1 MAFQL
6 FLIKNNA
13 LIYEFETFNNIGI
26 KKSTPVSPMPL
37 PEEDSSENMLMKIE
51 GNSTSLN
58 LSWTLLEGVTPA
70 GSGAITHNGT
80 KWVIS
85 QVPVS
90 PPTTPATYTG
100 GVDTNINTV
109 FKQLMHIEGSIAP
122 NSLNDFYAIRFY
134 DTENSTEMLY
144 EKLGLIQGFNF
155 NTDAASPVNWQCTM
169 DFIEGSVITTLSGN
183 THELPTITAKAF
195 VGNPTRTAIQLS
207 FEEFQNYLGGDRP
220 ETTGA
225 ILRYKKSDGVDF
237 WQEKEI
243 FFTANTTAPYNYTNK
258 AFIITGLLPSIDY
271 KIKLSIQTTG
281 GRGEW
286 STEHVVT

>member
-1 MAFQL
+1 M

-13 LIYEFETFNNIGI
+13 QVYEFETFNNIGI

-58 LSWTLLEGVTPA
+58 LTWTLLEGVTPA
-70 GSGAITHNGT
+70 GSGTITHNGT
-80 KWVIS
+80 KWVMQSINS
-85 QVPVS
+85 SV
-90 PPTTPATYTG
+90 
-100 GVDTNINTV
+100 NTV
-109 FKQLMHIEGSIAP
+109 FTQLKHIETEIAP
-122 NSLNDFYAIRFY
+122 NSLNDFYAIQFY
-134 DTENSTEMLY
+134 DTENSTEKLY

-183 THELPTITAKAF
+183 THESPTITGSPSY
-195 VGNPTRTAIQLS
+195 VNPARTAIQVS

-225 ILRYKKSDGVDF
+225 ILRYKKADGVDF

-243 FFTANTTAPYNYTNK
+243 TFTANTTAPYNYTNK
-258 AFIITGLLPSIDY
+258 AFIISGLLTTVDY
-271 KIKLSIQTTG
+271 KVKLSVTTTG

-286 STEHVVT
+286 SQEKEVV

>member
-1 MAFQL
+1 LAFQL

-13 LIYEFETFNNIGI
+13 QIYEFETFNNIGI

-51 GNSTSLN
+51 GNTTSLT
-58 LSWTLLEGVTPA
+58 LTWTLLEGVTPA
-70 GSGAITHNGT
+70 GSGDITYNAAQK
-80 KWVIS
+80 KWLIQTVNPDI
-85 QVPVS
+85 
-90 PPTTPATYTG
+90 
-100 GVDTNINTV
+100 DTV
-109 FKQLMHIEGSIAP
+109 FKQLKHIETEIAP
-122 NSLNDFYAIRFY
+122 NSLNDFYALRFY
-134 DTENSTEMLY
+134 DTEDAVNFAY

-155 NTDAASPVNWQCTM
+155 NTEASSPVNWQCTM

-183 THELPTITAKAF
+183 THEQPTITSKSF
-195 VGNPTRTAIQLS
+195 VGSPTRTAIQVS

-243 FFTANTTAPYNYTNK
+243 TFTANTTAPYNYTNK

-271 KIKLSIQTTG
+271 KIKLSIQTSG

-286 STEHVVT
+286 SAENIVT